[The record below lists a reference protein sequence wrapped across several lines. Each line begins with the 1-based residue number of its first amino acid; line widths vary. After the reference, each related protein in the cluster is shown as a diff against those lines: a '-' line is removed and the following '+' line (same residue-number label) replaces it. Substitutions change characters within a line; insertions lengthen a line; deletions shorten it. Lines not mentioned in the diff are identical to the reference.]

1 LTDLKPVP
9 VKPPTI
15 EVWEGSSSYVNQGRH
30 WSSAFIWISSILFGG
45 ALFWAFN
52 AKLDQTITVRGRLE
66 PSGSVREID
75 SPSAGVVS
83 KVIVKDGQ
91 IVHIGQ
97 PLFTVE
103 AKGLASRKIALL
115 NTLQLLE
122 LQARSLQGVLASEG
136 DPNRFPS
143 LPPLPLISDPVLL
156 AQLSTAREQTMQL
169 RAQLEQLQ
177 TRMRSRRTSLKLQ
190 KRLAADLKPLFEQG
204 GMARSQYLTQLNT
217 VQEAEAEVSTLEA
230 EQNRLV
236 GQAAG
241 QLNDLN
247 RQMIS
252 LRSELINLKE
262 TISYRTIKA
271 PIDGKVFDIKLSSQ
285 SVVNGD
291 QNVLK
296 IVPANRLQ
304 AKVDISDAD
313 IGFLKVGLPANVSID
328 SFPAGE
334 FGYIR
339 GTLSK
344 LGSDALPPDQKINQY
359 RFPATITLQQQHVES
374 GGKSLNLQS
383 GMSVS
388 ANIKLRSR
396 PVITVITDMFTK
408 QLEGVKRFR

>member
-1 LTDLKPVP
+1 MTNLEPVP
-9 VKPPTI
+9 VKQPSI

-45 ALFWAFN
+45 TLIWAFN

-103 AKGLASRKIALL
+103 AKGLASRKIALV

-122 LQARSLQGVLASEG
+122 LQARSLQGVLASGG
-136 DPNRFPS
+136 DPSRFPL
-143 LPPLPLISDPVLL
+143 LPPLPVVSDIILL

-177 TRMRSRRTSLKLQ
+177 TRMRSRGTSLKLQ

-217 VQEAEAEVSTLEA
+217 VQEAEAEVSTLDA

-252 LRSELINLKE
+252 LRSELVNLKE

-271 PIDGKVFDIKLSSQ
+271 PIDGKVFDIKVSSQ

-296 IVPANRLQ
+296 IVPANQLQ
-304 AKVDISDAD
+304 AKVDVSDAD

-328 SFPAGE
+328 SFPSGE

-339 GTLSK
+339 GTLSR
-344 LGSDALPPDQKINQY
+344 LGSDALPPDQKVNQY
-359 RFPATITLQQQHVES
+359 RFPATITLQQQRVES
-374 GGKSLNLQS
+374 GGKFLNLQS

-396 PVITVITDMFTK
+396 PVITVVTDMFTK